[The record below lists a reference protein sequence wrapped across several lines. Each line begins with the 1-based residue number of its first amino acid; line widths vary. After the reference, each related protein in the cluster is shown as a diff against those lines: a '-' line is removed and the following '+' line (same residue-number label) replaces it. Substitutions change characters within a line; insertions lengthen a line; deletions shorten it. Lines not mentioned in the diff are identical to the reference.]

1 MIYETAART
10 VTFLIFPEGD
20 ASMEFSSILS
30 TKQRLFVISSIVLG
44 CLLLSTAVLSA
55 SGRRGQREVSSPS
68 VIDKTGSLNLLSQER
83 IDRRFETR
91 MQNTFNKSI
100 TAYVTAVC
108 DTPESSTDFAIG
120 DHSIEPGGIVE
131 ITTPVATLSN
141 MCGSA
146 ITHPTITILAV
157 VFDDRTSRG
166 EFRFAKGVLDNRRG
180 NRIQLKRINGLLTK
194 ALKWPDA
201 DKPTAIERL
210 RDQIASLPVNEE
222 VDSTVRGGLSDAK
235 QRALHLLDELQ
246 QWHQNSLNSQSRQNI
261 PVRGELAGIDNLRK
275 GLEKLITLNE
285 KWISRY

>member
-1 MIYETAART
+1 MI
-10 VTFLIFPEGD
+10 D
-20 ASMEFSSILS
+20 N
-30 TKQRLFVISSIVLG
+30 
-44 CLLLSTAVLSA
+44 
-55 SGRRGQREVSSPS
+55 
-68 VIDKTGSLNLLSQER
+68 TGSLNLLSQER

-91 MQNTFNKSI
+91 MQNTSNKSI

-108 DTPESSTDFAIG
+108 NVPESSTDFAIG

-180 NRIQLKRINGLLTK
+180 NRIQLKRINDLLTK

-210 RDQIASLPVNEE
+210 GDQIAALPVDEE
-222 VDSTVRGGLSDAK
+222 EDPAVRGGLSDAK
-235 QRALHLLDELQ
+235 ERALYLLSELK
-246 QWHQNSLNSQSRQNI
+246 QWYQSSLTSKSRQNVT
-261 PVRGELAGIDNLRK
+261 VRGELAGTDSLPMGI
-275 GLEKLITLNE
+275 EKLVALNE